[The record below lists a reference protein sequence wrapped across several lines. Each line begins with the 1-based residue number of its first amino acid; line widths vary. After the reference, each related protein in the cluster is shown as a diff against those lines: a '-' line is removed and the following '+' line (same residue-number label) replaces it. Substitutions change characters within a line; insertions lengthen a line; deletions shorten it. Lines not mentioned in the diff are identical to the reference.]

1 MEDIDEA
8 KHSAVMQAAG
18 TDKRGQGG
26 AKATIVSSV
35 AEAAGGATTVNVNT
49 DYHITGRLARFG
61 RGGMIEEISNRLLG
75 EFAASLQGMLAGTGD
90 PPPVVETKA
99 EPAAPAAPSASAE
112 AAPEFA
118 AAGNGG
124 AASAPPSPPPPS
136 EPIATPS
143 EPITPPVAPI
153 APPLPAEAV
162 ASPQPVA
169 SVVTPPSDPVPPPT
183 PPTAGPATESEP
195 LDAVSLMR
203 AVVVKKVK
211 TNPMPY
217 VGAVVG
223 FVIGIGLLRRRR

>member
-1 MEDIDEA
+1 
-8 KHSAVMQAAG
+8 
-18 TDKRGQGG
+18 
-26 AKATIVSSV
+26 
-35 AEAAGGATTVNVNT
+35 VNVNT

-99 EPAAPAAPSASAE
+99 EPVAPAPASASAE

-124 AASAPPSPPPPS
+124 SASAPPSPPPPPS
-136 EPIATPS
+136 EPIA
-143 EPITPPVAPI
+143 PPVAPI

-162 ASPQPVA
+162 ASPQPAA

-217 VGAVVG
+217 VGAVIG
-223 FVIGIGLLRRRR
+223 FVVAIRVLRRRR